1 MKHAIAWFEIPVRD
15 FERAKRFY
23 EAILGVP
30 FRTLEV
36 GRRMALFPV
45 DFTQGVGGALVQGP
59 GYAPARAIEGYPAVT
74 EGVKVYLDAGAD
86 LAPILARVEA
96 AGGRVKVPRTQV
108 SPEFGWMGAFED
120 TEGNWVGL
128 HSRG

>member
-1 MKHAIAWFEIPVRD
+1 MKNAIAWFEIPVRD
-15 FERAKRFY
+15 IERAKRFY
-23 EAILGVP
+23 ETVFGARFQV
-30 FRTLEV
+30 LEV

-59 GYAPARAIEGYPAVT
+59 GYEPARPIADHPAVT
-74 EGVKVYLDAGAD
+74 EGVKVYLDAGDD

-96 AGGRVKVPRTQV
+96 AGGGVLVPKTQV
-108 SPEFGWMGAFED
+108 SPEFGWMGAFMD